1 MIYSDII
8 SSIHQLHSYLH
19 SFTMKYTSPLLL
31 ISCVLLSSCLVSCT
45 TTTTQSNP
53 PPNVLLILLD
63 DMGFGDVN
71 FAGND
76 LLQTPHLNALK
87 QESVSF
93 EQFYVSPVCAPTRA
107 SLLTGRYHQRTGVRS
122 VTNGFETLDP
132 DETTFAELLQK
143 AGYRT
148 GLFGK
153 WHLGEYYPS
162 VPNAQGFDEYLGFR
176 TGHTADYYDATL
188 EHNGQPK
195 ATSGYITEVLTEEAL
210 TFMSQTSSSPFFCY
224 LSYNAPHTPLQIDSS
239 YFLPFL
245 EKGLDERTARIY
257 GMMENLD
264 ENIGRLLSSLDLSNT
279 IVLFLSDNGPING
292 WKVAQ
297 EKMRYNAGLRDQKF
311 TTFEGGIRTQCLWR
325 WDKHW
330 MAREIDETAAAHIDI
345 LPTLMSQLNLP
356 IPDQLEIDG
365 KDLSPLLLGQDD
377 PNLQERFIFQNYHLE
392 TVQEPAPYPG
402 GVAIQGP
409 WKMVDGHTLYHLED
423 KPGESQNLA
432 DQHPDQLAKMRNAYE
447 AWWATLLLTPKRF
460 GTQIPVGYPA
470 ENPIFL
476 QPHHG
481 LATGQLQFTGQRGLL
496 GERIG
501 THPSGVDG
509 DWLANW
515 SSEEDGI
522 TWLIDIQAA
531 SDYEIG
537 ISSRGQLGH
546 EVTVQLKSGSQ
557 VQDLV
562 LTTSDSPEDWQDLPL
577 TQLSLAK
584 GIDSLTFRLSEMIPA
599 NNFELRALWLK
610 RK

>member
-1 MIYSDII
+1 M
-8 SSIHQLHSYLH
+8 
-19 SFTMKYTSPLLL
+19 
-31 ISCVLLSSCLVSCT
+31 LLSYWLVSCT
-45 TTTTQSNP
+45 TISSPGDP

-63 DMGFGDVN
+63 DMGFGDIN
-71 FAGND
+71 FAGNE
-76 LLQTPHLNALK
+76 LLQTPHLNALQ

-107 SLLTGRYHQRTGVRS
+107 SLLTGRYHQRGGVRS
-122 VTNGFETLDP
+122 VTNGFETLHP
-132 DETTFAELLQK
+132 DETTLAELLQQ

-162 VPNAQGFDEYLGFR
+162 VPNAQGFDEFLGFR

-188 EHNGQPK
+188 EHNGQLQ
-195 ATSGYITEVLTEEAL
+195 ATSGYITDVLTEEAL
-210 TFMSQTSSSPFFCY
+210 AFMTQTSNSPFFCY
-224 LSYNAPHTPLQIDSS
+224 LSYNAPHTPLLIDSS

-245 EKGLDERTARIY
+245 EKGLDERTARVY

-264 ENIGRLLSSLDLSNT
+264 ENIGQLLSALDLSNT
-279 IVLFLSDNGPING
+279 LVLFLSDNGPING

-330 MAREIDETAAAHIDI
+330 DARVVKETAAAHIDI
-345 LPTLMSQLNLP
+345 LPTLMSQLNLS

-365 KDLSPLLLGQDD
+365 MDLSPLLLGQTA
-377 PNLQERFIFQNYHLE
+377 PRLQERFIFQNYHLE
-392 TVQEPAPYPG
+392 TVHEPAPYPG

-409 WKMVDGHTLYHLED
+409 WKMVDGKMLYYLKD
-423 KPGESQNLA
+423 DPGESQNLA
-432 DQHPDQLAKMRNAYE
+432 DQLPDKLAQMQNAYE
-447 AWWATLLLTPKRF
+447 RWWVSLSLTPKQF
-460 GTQIPVGYPA
+460 GMQIPVGHPA
-470 ENPIFL
+470 ENPVFL

-496 GERIG
+496 GENIG

-515 SSEEDGI
+515 SSEKDGI
-522 TWLIDIQAA
+522 TWLIDVQVT

-537 ISSRGQLGH
+537 ISSRGQLGD
-546 EVTVQLKSGSQ
+546 EVPVQLKSGSQ
-557 VQDLV
+557 VRNLM
-562 LTTSDSPEDWQDLPL
+562 LTTNDRPEVWQDLLL
-577 TQLSLAK
+577 TQLHLAK
-584 GIDSLTFRLSEMIPA
+584 GIDTLTFRLSEMVPA
-599 NNFELRALWLK
+599 NNFELRALWLR